1 MNNLGGELIIIT
13 FAIISMCSFD
23 MADEKDRSE
32 MTHGLLFTW
41 SIFMMTFVKSNHVGI
56 VGE

>member
-1 MNNLGGELIIIT
+1 VNNLGGELIIIT
-13 FAIISMCSFD
+13 FAIISMCAFD

-41 SIFMMTFVKSNHVGI
+41 SIFIVKSNHVGI